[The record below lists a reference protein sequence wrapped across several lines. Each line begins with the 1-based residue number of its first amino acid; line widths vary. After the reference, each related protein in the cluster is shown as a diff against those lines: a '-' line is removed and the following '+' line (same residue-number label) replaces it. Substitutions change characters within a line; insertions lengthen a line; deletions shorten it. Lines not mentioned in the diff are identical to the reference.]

1 MYLAFLAV
9 SCVGFSS
16 LAAREF
22 IALGTKD
29 RMSAVSAIKES
40 LTMLDLHKA
49 EGPKTDA
56 SSVLETSTK
65 SGKGRGKGRG
75 KGEGRER
82 GDAAEA
88 AAEDASAP
96 RPTLSTLSPRM

>member
-1 MYLAFLAV
+1 MRVVSQDRMYLAFLAV

-49 EGPKTDA
+49 E
-56 SSVLETSTK
+56 
-65 SGKGRGKGRG
+65 
-75 KGEGRER
+75 
-82 GDAAEA
+82 
-88 AAEDASAP
+88 
-96 RPTLSTLSPRM
+96 

>member
-56 SSVLETSTK
+56 
-65 SGKGRGKGRG
+65 
-75 KGEGRER
+75 
-82 GDAAEA
+82 
-88 AAEDASAP
+88 
-96 RPTLSTLSPRM
+96 